1 MSGFIPLNGPGTQ
14 TSISVSTTPVEV
26 KVGASRFDQRYVI
39 TIQPLD
45 GDVYFGYDSG
55 TLTSSTGTK
64 IFQGQYFPLEAS
76 DSLPVYVVA
85 DSGTVDVRIT
95 EVG

>member
-1 MSGFIPLNGPGTQ
+1 MFLPLDGPGVSGSLNVT
-14 TSISVSTTPVEV
+14 TSAAEL
-26 KVGASRFDQRYVI
+26 KVNASALEDRKVV

-45 GDVYFGYDSG
+45 GDVYFGYDSSV
-55 TLTSSTGTK
+55 TSSTGTK
-64 IFQGQYFPLEAS
+64 VFKGQYFPLEAG
-76 DSLPVYVVA
+76 DQLTVYLVA